1 MSGTTPR
8 PAGPS
13 TGRLLVLAGPSGV
26 GKSHLVAGLRDAVPG
41 LVFSVSATTRPPRKG
56 EVAGRDYH
64 FVDGD
69 GFDALIARGELLEW
83 AEVHG
88 GLQRSGTLR
97 EPVERAL
104 AEGRPV
110 LVEVDLQG
118 ARAVKAALPESLTV
132 FIAPPSIAELERRLT
147 DRGTESPAQRERRLQ
162 TAQEEMAA
170 RPEFD
175 VVVVND
181 VLQDAVDRLV
191 ELAVDR
197 GEAGPAG
204 SSRDSGPRVSTPSS

>member
-1 MSGTTPR
+1 MSGTAPR
-8 PAGPS
+8 PPGRS

-41 LVFSVSATTRPPRKG
+41 LVFSVSATTRAPREG

-64 FVDGD
+64 FVDGA
-69 GFDALIARGELLEW
+69 GFDALVDGGDLLEW

-104 AEGRPV
+104 GQGNPV

-118 ARAVKAALPESLTV
+118 ARAVKAALPEALTV

-147 DRGTESPAQRERRLQ
+147 DRGTESPAQRERRLL

-170 RPEFD
+170 RHEFD

-197 GEAGPAG
+197 GGTGSTG
-204 SSRDSGPRVSTPSS
+204 SSRDNGPRVSSPSP